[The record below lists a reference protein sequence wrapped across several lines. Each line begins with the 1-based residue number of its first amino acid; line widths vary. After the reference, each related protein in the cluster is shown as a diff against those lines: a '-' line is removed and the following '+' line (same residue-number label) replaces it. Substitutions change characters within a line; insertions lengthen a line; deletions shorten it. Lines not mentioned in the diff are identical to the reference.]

1 MASVKKVS
9 LKVKILRQDPSSG
22 ITPSYKDYNVEVNE
36 GARVLD
42 VLIAVRDNLDPSLSF
57 RYCCGAGQC
66 GSCAIKIN
74 GEPKLACMTIAED
87 RMILEPLD
95 LPVIKDLAVD
105 LVSELSKM
113 PGLVPCG
120 CGELPEK
127 EEIDRIRPIRDCIE
141 CLCCVSVCP
150 AMRVVDFAGPT
161 LMRQE
166 MRLALDPRSSGNR
179 VPLAV
184 DEGLFTCT
192 SCQACY
198 LACPKKIAIPGRAI
212 EKLRELANRQG
223 LTLDRHK
230 AVAELVRTTGRSV
243 EKAGETFLEMVPE
256 VIEPYGEV
264 RCEVGFF
271 VGCMYNMRVVQTCLD
286 TIEVLKRNGIRVIVP
301 KDQVCCGSPLIRT
314 GQTQILENLKKTNI
328 VCFAK
333 RGIDTVLTMC
343 AGCGSTLK
351 NDYDT
356 PFEVIDINQLLV
368 KYGIEPPEKLDV
380 RVTYHDPCHL
390 LRGQGVHDEPREL
403 IGMFAREFVEMPS
416 ICCGAGGGVRSGL
429 PDEAKALGMK
439 RGEEIGK
446 TGCDIV
452 VTSCPFC
459 EFHIQESTDKPVKN
473 INSLIL
479 EGYRKKDEK
488 KAN

>member
-1 MASVKKVS
+1 MAAVKKKF
-9 LKVKILRQDPSSG
+9 LNVKILRQDPASG
-22 ITPSYKDYNVEVNE
+22 RKPEFEDYRIEVNE

-42 VLIAVRDNLDPSLSF
+42 VLMAVKDNVDPSLSF
-57 RYCCGAGQC
+57 RYCCSAGQC
-66 GSCAIKIN
+66 GSCAIRID

-87 RMILEPLD
+87 GMVFEPLD

-120 CGELPEK
+120 CDELPEK
-127 EEIDRIRPIRDCIE
+127 EEIDRIKPIRDCIE

-150 AMRVVDFAGPT
+150 AMKVVDFAGPA

-166 MRLALDPRSSGNR
+166 MRLALDPRSSGDR

-192 SCQACY
+192 TCQACY
-198 LACPKKIAIPGRAI
+198 LVCPKKIEIPGKAI

-230 AVAELVRTTGRSV
+230 AVAELVRKTGRSV
-243 EKAGETFLEMVPE
+243 EKDGATFLDLVPE

-264 RCEVGFF
+264 RAEVGFF

-286 TIEVLKRNGIRVIVP
+286 TIEVLKRNGFRVIVP

-314 GQTQILENLKKTNI
+314 GQTQILENLKRTNI
-328 VCFAK
+328 ECFVK
-333 RGIDTVLTMC
+333 RGIHTVLTMC
-343 AGCGSTLK
+343 AGCGATLK
-351 NDYDT
+351 KDYNT

-368 KYGIEPPEKLDV
+368 KYGIEAPEILDIK
-380 RVTYHDPCHL
+380 VTYHDPCHL
-390 LRGQGVHDEPREL
+390 LRGQGIREEPRKL
-403 IGMFAREFVEMPS
+403 IGMFAKDFVEMPS

-439 RGEEIGK
+439 RGVEIEK

-459 EFHIQESTDKPVKN
+459 EFHIQESTDRPVKN

-479 EGYRKKDEK
+479 EGYRKKDGK
-488 KAN
+488 C

>member
-1 MASVKKVS
+1 MASVKKIS
-9 LKVKILRQDPSSG
+9 LNVKILRQDPSSEINPRYG
-22 ITPSYKDYNVEVNE
+22 DYCVEVNE

-42 VLIAVRDNLDPSLSF
+42 VLIAVRDNLDSSLSF

-87 RMILEPLD
+87 GMILEPLD
-95 LPVIKDLAVD
+95 LPVVKDLVVD

-127 EEIDRIRPIRDCIE
+127 EEIDRIKPIRDCIE

-179 VPLAV
+179 IPLTV
-184 DEGLFTCT
+184 EEGLFTCT

-264 RCEVGFF
+264 RAEVGFY
-271 VGCMYNMRVVQTCLD
+271 VGCMYNMRVVRTCLD

-301 KDQVCCGSPLIRT
+301 KEQVCCGSPLIRT
-314 GQTQILENLKKTNI
+314 GQTQIL
-328 VCFAK
+328 
-333 RGIDTVLTMC
+333 
-343 AGCGSTLK
+343 
-351 NDYDT
+351 
-356 PFEVIDINQLLV
+356 
-368 KYGIEPPEKLDV
+368 
-380 RVTYHDPCHL
+380 
-390 LRGQGVHDEPREL
+390 
-403 IGMFAREFVEMPS
+403 
-416 ICCGAGGGVRSGL
+416 
-429 PDEAKALGMK
+429 
-439 RGEEIGK
+439 
-446 TGCDIV
+446 
-452 VTSCPFC
+452 
-459 EFHIQESTDKPVKN
+459 
-473 INSLIL
+473 
-479 EGYRKKDEK
+479 
-488 KAN
+488 